1 MSKLDDQL
9 KPSKEELEQKKN
21 WFTHFLNSV
30 EWLGNLLPHPV
41 TLFALFC
48 AGVILIS
55 GLAELLN
62 LQVQDPRPEGTAGRS
77 PDGIITSVSL
87 MNAEGVRMIIANLV
101 TNFTGFAPLGTVLVA
116 LLGVGVAEHSGLIKS
131 AIRGIVLS
139 ALAIQPTVR
148 DNDSKIMKLI
158 KRPLAYFLQ
167 PKILVAF
174 AIVFSG
180 IISNTASELGYVVLV
195 PLGAVVF
202 LSLGRH
208 PLAGLAAAFAGVS
221 GGYSANLLL
230 GTIDPLLAGLTQEA
244 AQLIDPG
251 YVVHAAVNYY
261 FMFASVFLISI
272 LGTFV
277 TVYIVEPKLGPYDPS
292 IAMEELDATEGM
304 EPLTK
309 QEKKGLFWA
318 FISVVGMTAVIL
330 LMLIPEWGILRNP
343 DPTVTDFPA
352 TISPFLNGIVALI
365 FIGFIIPGIVY
376 GRVVGTVESERDVI
390 DGMAKSMST
399 LGLYIVIVFFAAQ
412 FVAYFGWTNLGQI
425 LAVNGANFLQN
436 MNLTGPLVFIFFIFI
451 SGFVNL
457 MLGSASAQWAVTAPI
472 FVPMLMLI
480 GYSPEVI
487 QAAYRIGDSV
497 TNIITP
503 MMSYFG
509 LILAFANK
517 YDRNLGIGT
526 IISMMLPY
534 SIFFYIGWILLFFIM
549 IFGFGIPPGPGAEI
563 YYDINA
569 AVGAN

>member
-1 MSKLDDQL
+1 MST
-9 KPSKEELEQKKN
+9 PENPIGPTKEELEEQKN
-21 WFTHFLNSV
+21 WFTYFLKGV

-48 AGVILIS
+48 VGVILIS
-55 GLAELLN
+55 GLADLLN
-62 LQVQDPRPEGTAGRS
+62 WQVQDPRPEGTQGRS
-77 PDGIITSVSL
+77 PDGIITAVSL
-87 MNAEGVRMIIANLV
+87 MNAEGFRRIIANLV
-101 TNFTGFAPLGTVLVA
+101 TNFTSFAPLGTVLVA
-116 LLGVGVAEHSGLIKS
+116 LLGVGVAEHSGLIKA
-131 AIRGIVLS
+131 AIRGIVLKAVS
-139 ALAIQPTVR
+139 IQPIVG
-148 DNDSKIMKLI
+148 DSNSFFDRFV
-158 KRPLAYFLQ
+158 KRPVAYILS

-174 AIVFSG
+174 ALVFSG

-221 GGYSANLLL
+221 GGYSANLFL

-244 AQLIDPG
+244 AQLIDPS
-251 YVVHAAVNYY
+251 YQVHAAVNYY
-261 FMFASVFLISI
+261 FMFLSVFVISI
-272 LGTFV
+272 LGTLA
-277 TVYIVEPKLGPYDPS
+277 TVYIVEPMLGPYDPN
-292 IAMEELDATEGM
+292 IAMEELDDTEGM
-304 EPLTK
+304 EPLTDT
-309 QEKKGLFWA
+309 ERKGLFWT
-318 FISVVGMTAVIL
+318 FISVLGMGAAIL
-330 LMLIPEWGILRNP
+330 LMTVPEWGPLRNP
-343 DPTVTDFPA
+343 DPDVTLFPA
-352 TISPFLNGIVALI
+352 TISPFLNGIVAFI
-365 FIGFIIPGIVY
+365 FIGFIIPGLVY
-376 GRVVGTVESERDVI
+376 GKIVGTIQSDRDVI
-390 DGMAKSMST
+390 DGMAKSMAT

-425 LAVNGANFLQN
+425 LAVNGATFLQN
-436 MNLTGPLVFIFFIFI
+436 MNMTGPLVFVFFIFI

-534 SIFFYIGWILLFFIM
+534 SILFFAGWMILFYVM

-563 YYDINA
+563 YFDMGQVEA
-569 AVGAN
+569 P

>member
-1 MSKLDDQL
+1 MSQDPKQQL
-9 KPSKEELEQKKN
+9 GPDKQELEQKKT
-21 WFTHFLNSV
+21 WFTHFLNGV

-48 AGVILIS
+48 MGVILLS
-55 GLAELLN
+55 GLADWLN
-62 LQVQDPRPEGTAGRS
+62 WQVEDPRPEGTTGRS

-87 MNAEGVRMIIANLV
+87 LNAEGLRMIVANLV
-101 TNFTGFAPLGTVLVA
+101 TNFTSFAPLGTVLVA

-131 AIRGIVLS
+131 AIRGIVLKAIS
-139 ALAIQPTVR
+139 IQPTVSSEGGVL
-148 DNDSKIMKLI
+148 NFI
-158 KRPLAYFLQ
+158 KKQVAFLLE
-167 PKILVAF
+167 PRVLVTF
-174 AIVFSG
+174 AIVFAG

-244 AQLIDPG
+244 ARLIAPD

-261 FMFASVFLISI
+261 FMFLSVFVISI
-272 LGTFV
+272 TGTYV
-277 TVYIVEPKLGPYDPS
+277 TLAIVEPKLGPYDPS
-292 IAMEELDATEGM
+292 IAMEELDETEGM
-304 EPLTK
+304 EPLTDL
-309 QEKKGLFWA
+309 ERKGLFWT
-318 FISVVGMTAVIL
+318 FISVVAMF
-330 LMLIPEWGILRNP
+330 GILALAVVP
-343 DPTVTDFPA
+343 DWGVLRDPSADAFPA
-352 TISPFLNGIVALI
+352 NISPFLNGIVAFI
-365 FIGFIIPGIVY
+365 FIGFIIPGLVY
-376 GRVVGTVESERDVI
+376 GKITGTIKSDRDVI

-425 LAVNGANFLQN
+425 VAVTGANFLN
-436 MNLTGPLVFIFFIFI
+436 DMNLTGPLVFVFFIFI

-487 QAAYRIGDSV
+487 QAAYRVGDSV

-534 SIFFYIGWILLFFIM
+534 SIFFFIGWMILFYTL
-549 IFGFGIPPGPGAEI
+549 IFGFGVPPGPGAEI
-563 YYDINA
+563 YFDI
-569 AVGAN
+569 GASTP